1 MLNIRVSFKEIIIS
15 ASGNPGLPYFGHQ
28 NDFKLLSYES
38 TELAVHEWQSSREY
52 VRRKFTALSKRQA
65 LINLQ

>member
-38 TELAVHEWQSSREY
+38 TELAVHE
-52 VRRKFTALSKRQA
+52 
-65 LINLQ
+65 